1 MRKDASKKGYVAP
14 ALTEYGSVETITGN
28 QSSSGSDV
36 PLGPGTIGTNPGT
49 YYSVGK

>member
-1 MRKDASKKGYVAP
+1 MRKDVSKKGYVAP

-36 PLGPGTIGTNPGT
+36 PLGPNAPTPNN